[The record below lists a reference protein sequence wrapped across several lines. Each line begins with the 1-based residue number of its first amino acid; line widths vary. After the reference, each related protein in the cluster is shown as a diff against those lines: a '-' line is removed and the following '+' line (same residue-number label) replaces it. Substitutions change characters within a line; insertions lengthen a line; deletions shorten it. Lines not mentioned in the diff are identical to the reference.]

1 MLQKYAIGIDF
12 GTESGRALL
21 VDVTNGREIGSSVMQ
36 YKDGVIDECLP
47 ETNIKLEP
55 DWALQNPND
64 WLDVLFNVIPNVIK
78 ENNIN
83 PDDVIGIGVD
93 FTSCTILP
101 IKKDG
106 TPLCNIEKFRN
117 NPHSWP
123 KLWKHHAAQSEAN
136 KLNKIASEIPNSFLQ
151 RYGGKISSEWLV
163 PKVMQILD
171 ESPEIYENTDLFIEG
186 GDWIVLQL
194 TGNFTR
200 NSCAAGYKAL
210 WDKRSGFPDNSFFKL
225 LDNRLD
231 NFVEKKLTNK
241 VNSIGERAGFL
252 RKEIAKKLG
261 LSEKV
266 AVAVANVDAHVAV
279 PAMTVVEPGKMVMIM
294 GTSICHMVLGNE
306 MKIVEG
312 MCGVVEDGILPG
324 LFGYEAG
331 QSAVGDIFAW
341 FVDNCV
347 PYTYHNEANE
357 NNIDIHKLLENKAK
371 KYAPGETGLL
381 ALDWLNGNRSILVDV
396 DLTGMILG
404 LTLST
409 KPEEIYRALIESTAF
424 GTNVIIQAFEKAGI
438 EIKELYACGGLA
450 EKNKLLMQI
459 YSDVTGREIKVSAS
473 NQTVALGSAM
483 WGAVAAGKVNGGY
496 DSIFEAA
503 NKMAKLKDEIFKP
516 DFENHKTYSILFKEY
531 EKLYNY
537 FGKGENNV
545 MKILKKM
552 RVLK

>member
-1 MLQKYAIGIDF
+1 MPPKYAIGIDF

-21 VDVTNGREIGSSVMQ
+21 VDVTSGREIGSSVMQ
-36 YKDGVIDECLP
+36 YKDGVIDESLP
-47 ETNIKLEP
+47 NTNIKLEP

-64 WLDVLFNVIPNVIK
+64 WLEVLFNVIPNVIK

-106 TPLCNIEKFRN
+106 TPLCNIDKFKN

-136 KLNKIASEIPNSFLQ
+136 KLNKIASEIPNSFLP

-210 WDKRSGFPDNSFFKL
+210 WDKKTGFPDNNFFKL
-225 LDNRLD
+225 LDSRLD

-252 RKEIAKKLG
+252 KKEVALKLG

-347 PYTYHNEANE
+347 PYSYYSEARDK
-357 NNIDIHKLLENKAK
+357 NIDIHSFLENKAN
-371 KYAPGETGLL
+371 KYAPGEIGLL

-404 LTLST
+404 LSLST

-424 GTNVIIQAFEKAGI
+424 GTNIIIQAFEKAGI

-483 WGAVAAGKVNGGY
+483 WGAVAAGKENGGY

-503 NKMAKLKDEIFKP
+503 NKMAKLKDETFKP
-516 DFENHKTYSILFKEY
+516 DLNNHKTYSILFKEY

-545 MKILKKM
+545 MKIIKQM